1 MNEPIIAEPR
11 PTRDSSL
18 AMTALRELLGPD
30 PPEGVLLELLQRS
43 NMDVNAAA
51 DSFLGGHTEG
61 VPRIAKQ
68 PSRTDEVGR
77 LPKGWLVEVVDGVNV
92 FVNEQSGDRTKERPY
107 DRCGTNGCILLD
119 RHSCMHVF
127 AEFEPSARR
136 AGRGGGAAPRPKAA
150 PRVRTSADAAASLE
164 RCIICMQVWDA
175 RGETSR
181 AAASFGCC
189 CGGWFHHACMWTWY
203 RDRTSPKKFGE
214 LGRLSRSFPGVVLC
228 PSCRTP
234 VTVRRPGPR
243 Q

>member
-1 MNEPIIAEPR
+1 MYKGAEG
-11 PTRDSSL
+11 L
-18 AMTALRELLGPD
+18 AE
-30 PPEGVLLELLQRS
+30 
-43 NMDVNAAA
+43 
-51 DSFLGGHTEG
+51 
-61 VPRIAKQ
+61 PRIAKQ

-119 RHSCMHVF
+119 RHSGMHVF